1 MACWA
6 AGTKEALGYD
16 FGTAVVKAEADEN
29 KEVDNAVFVVVVAA
43 AVVDVVGLA
52 SDFLNPLV
60 RPFNALST
68 LFTSLPPL
76 DRSEWCLPGRVLRNP
91 KSPGGT
97 TSAGLPSF

>member
-68 LFTSLPPL
+68 LFTSLKIPM
-76 DRSEWCLPGRVLRNP
+76 
-91 KSPGGT
+91 
-97 TSAGLPSF
+97 